1 MTQAPHRCEHDHDH
15 HTHDEHGH
23 GLHAHHHGHGHHHHV
38 PTDYGRA
45 FQVGIGLNLLFVG
58 IEMSTGVFADSVA
71 LMADATHNLADVLA
85 LALAWGAAILSR
97 RQPTQRYTYGLKGTS
112 ILAALANAVLLLLIT
127 GGLAWEALQRLAH
140 PPEVQAGLVIAVAT
154 LGVLVNGATALLF
167 MRGGQH
173 DLNIRGAYL
182 HMAAD
187 AAISL
192 GVVVAGMGMLAFGWN
207 WLDPLVTLLLV
218 TVIAAGT
225 WSMLR
230 DSVSLAL
237 QAVPPHID
245 PEAVRDFLA
254 TQAGVAEVHDLHI
267 WGMST
272 SENALTTHLIC
283 PDGHPGDDF
292 LQGLSEQVG
301 ARFGIH
307 HATFQVELG
316 NGNAA
321 CPLAPDH
328 VV

>member
-1 MTQAPHRCEHDHDH
+1 MSQTPHRCEHGHGHHDH
-15 HTHDEHGH
+15 ED
-23 GLHAHHHGHGHHHHV
+23 AHHGHHHHV
-38 PTDYGRA
+38 PTDFGRA
-45 FQVGIGLNLLFVG
+45 FRIGIALNLIFVG
-58 IEMSTGVFADSVA
+58 IEMSAGAFADSVA

-85 LALAWGAAILSR
+85 LALAWGAAVLSR
-97 RQPTQRYTYGLKGTS
+97 RQPTRRYTYGLKGTS

-140 PPEVQAGLVIAVAT
+140 PPGVQAGLVVAVAA

-167 MRGGQH
+167 MGGERQ

-182 HMAAD
+182 HMATD

-192 GVVVAGMGMLAFGWN
+192 GVVVAGGGMLAFGWN
-207 WLDPLVTLLLV
+207 WLDPLITLLLV
-218 TVIAAGT
+218 GIIAAGT

-245 PEAVRDFLA
+245 PEAVRTFLT
-254 TQAGVAEVHDLHI
+254 TQDGVTEVHDMHI

-283 PDGHPGDDF
+283 PGGHPGDDF
-292 LQGLSEQVG
+292 LHRLADQVG
-301 ARFGIH
+301 RQFGIH

-316 NGNAA
+316 NGDIA
-321 CPLAPDH
+321 CPLASDH

>member
-1 MTQAPHRCEHDHDH
+1 MSQTPHRCEH
-15 HTHDEHGH
+15 G
-23 GLHAHHHGHGHHHHV
+23 HAHHDHGHHEDAHHGHHGHHHHT
-38 PTDYGRA
+38 PTDFGRA
-45 FQVGIGLNLLFVG
+45 FRIGIALNLVFVA
-58 IEMSTGVFADSVA
+58 IEMSAGIFADSVA

-85 LALAWGAAILSR
+85 LALAWGAAVLSR
-97 RQPTQRYTYGLKGTS
+97 RVPTHRYTYGLKGTS

-127 GGLAWEALQRLAH
+127 GGLAWEALQRLTH
-140 PPEVQAGLVIAVAT
+140 PPGVQAGLVIAIAA
-154 LGVLVNGATALLF
+154 LGVLINGATALLF
-167 MRGGQH
+167 MGGGKQ

-182 HMAAD
+182 HMATD

-192 GVVVAGMGMLAFGWN
+192 GVVVAGAGMLAFGWN
-207 WLDPLVTLLLV
+207 WLDPLVTLVLV
-218 TVIAAGT
+218 TIIAAGT

-237 QAVPPHID
+237 QAVPSHID
-245 PEAVRDFLA
+245 PQAVRNFLA
-254 TQAGVAEVHDLHI
+254 SQDGVTEVHDMHI

-283 PDGHPGDDF
+283 PGGHPGDDF
-292 LQGLSEQVG
+292 LHQLSEQVE
-301 ARFGIH
+301 ARYGIH

-316 NGNAA
+316 NGDVS